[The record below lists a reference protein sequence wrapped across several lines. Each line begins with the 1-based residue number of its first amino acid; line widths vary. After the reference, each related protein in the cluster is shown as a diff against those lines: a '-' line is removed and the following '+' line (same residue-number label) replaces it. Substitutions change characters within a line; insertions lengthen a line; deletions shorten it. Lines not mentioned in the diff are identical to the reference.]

1 MPVHMFGLQDYFQPT
16 AVGTVSHST
25 GLLAKSLLN
34 TFPLDEGG
42 NPNGQMNFDENLCRY
57 QISFGGSP
65 ANATVPIY
73 ANSYTPYRITIN
85 NGLTVFGCSSLN
97 NCTCSPFANTT
108 DCMFVPDATDRA
120 TIYFDPVANHSYQLP
135 YRTVRFQ
142 LFLITHRQQQDN
154 CNNPYYGINIT
165 VTGSFS
171 DIPWSNKN
179 SNGLMTWDPA
189 NCRYYLTYT
198 GSPPNA
204 AVPFVPYQN
213 TSYKIYVNYGFQSIG
228 CTPTSNCTCSATNDG
243 YCIFTSDMNNTVTIF
258 MDPSNGN
265 TWQLPVVRPAL
276 PQQSPVPP
284 VTQTPTSILVPQF
297 PSVLADPALYPGPV
311 NVQNHWSEVVVFSR
325 PNITAV
331 TPGNMQTIGCP
342 HLASGLTPWNS
353 TAAWSTQ
360 IVPTGTEASIT
371 VAPNQNVLIQNISF
385 ASSTVFG
392 QIVIPESSSLIFADE
407 PITFKTRGITVYGRL
422 QAGAPTCRLL
432 NYVSIVL
439 YGKKTDQPLPTDPS
453 VKGIY
458 VTGNGQ
464 LDLHSQVFAPTWTR
478 LATHAVPGATY
489 IIVQDLVNWDVNQ
502 TIVITTTAL
511 KDSRDYSENDIVSIA
526 WIEAAPHLGSNVCII
541 GLNSP
546 LRFFHYGGTEYQ
558 AEVGLL
564 SRRLGVR
571 GSPDSDLTTT
581 QASCK
586 DAASFSSYPCGAPTG
601 FGGHILINGT
611 GVGRVTSAE
620 LAYMGQTNVMGR
632 YPFHVHMAGLNGA
645 NSYILQA
652 AIHSS
657 FYRCLSIHGSNNVT
671 VSEVVA
677 FNITGSCFYLE
688 DGVEENNVF
697 SYNLGA
703 H

>member
-108 DCMFVPDATDRA
+108 DC
-120 TIYFDPVANHSYQLP
+120 
-135 YRTVRFQ
+135 
-142 LFLITHRQQQDN
+142 
-154 CNNPYYGINIT
+154 
-165 VTGSFS
+165 
-171 DIPWSNKN
+171 
-179 SNGLMTWDPA
+179 
-189 NCRYYLTYT
+189 
-198 GSPPNA
+198 
-204 AVPFVPYQN
+204 
-213 TSYKIYVNYGFQSIG
+213 
-228 CTPTSNCTCSATNDG
+228 
-243 YCIFTSDMNNTVTIF
+243 
-258 MDPSNGN
+258 
-265 TWQLPVVRPAL
+265 
-276 PQQSPVPP
+276 
-284 VTQTPTSILVPQF
+284 
-297 PSVLADPALYPGPV
+297 
-311 NVQNHWSEVVVFSR
+311 
-325 PNITAV
+325 
-331 TPGNMQTIGCP
+331 MQTIGCP

-620 LAYMGQTNVMGR
+620 LAYMGKFWLLCT
-632 YPFHVHMAGLNGA
+632 
-645 NSYILQA
+645 
-652 AIHSS
+652 
-657 FYRCLSIHGSNNVT
+657 
-671 VSEVVA
+671 
-677 FNITGSCFYLE
+677 
-688 DGVEENNVF
+688 
-697 SYNLGA
+697 
-703 H
+703 